1 MASRT
6 RAGRRQ
12 CGPKDRAPREGRT
25 EPKDEAHHAFLP
37 HLALAACR
45 ASALRSSS
53 LIAELLEL
61 FQCHDLCREQRG
73 ETPPTIVTFG
83 AKNSE
88 IAGDVHVA
96 AFLAMCVKKPR
107 RPPVA

>member
-61 FQCHDLCREQRG
+61 FECHDLRLEQRG
-73 ETPPTIVTFG
+73 ETSTAIITFS
-83 AKNSE
+83 AKDRE
-88 IAGDVHVA
+88 IAGHVDVA
-96 AFLAMCVKKPR
+96 AFPTVCVKKPR